1 MKVSA
6 VDKKLGEMPI
16 KKLIITMSA
25 PIAISMLVQSMYN
38 LVDSIFVA
46 QIGEDALT
54 AVSMAFPLQQLMF
67 AVGIGTATGVNSYIS
82 RSLGAKNRENAN
94 KAANNGIVLAI
105 ISYLVFCMIGIF
117 FAKDFLM
124 LQTNDPSII
133 SQGPIY
139 LRICLIFSFGI
150 FIHLMVERILMA
162 SGSTMLTMIA
172 QMAGALINII
182 LDPILIFGLF
192 GAPKMG
198 LMGAAVATVISQII
212 GSIIVTVFCIKFN
225 KDVKLGIKY
234 MKLEP
239 RIVSNIYKVGIPS
252 IIMISMNSITVFS
265 LNKILATFSTTA
277 IALLGVYF
285 KLQGFIFMPIF
296 GLNNGI
302 VPIVAYNY
310 GAQNQDRLREVI
322 KVGMRYGIILM
333 AVGLIIMQIFPDK
346 LLIPFNPSES
356 MVSMGVVAFR
366 IMSLSFVLAA
376 VCIISTGVFQAIGN
390 GVLSMSIS
398 IIRQLVV
405 LVPAAYIL
413 SLTGNVDN
421 VWWSI
426 SIAEVVALI
435 ICMYMI
441 KRDIFCKG
449 DIKFKKVN

>member
-1 MKVSA
+1 VKVSA

-426 SIAEVVALI
+426 SVAEVVALI